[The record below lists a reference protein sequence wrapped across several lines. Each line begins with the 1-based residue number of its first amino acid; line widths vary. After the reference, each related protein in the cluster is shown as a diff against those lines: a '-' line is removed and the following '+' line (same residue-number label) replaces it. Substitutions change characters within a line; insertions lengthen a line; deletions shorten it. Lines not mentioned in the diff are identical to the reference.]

1 MGNTAWDRKTKRVIE
16 IPGDEAG
23 LDSGF
28 ACGYYDSSGIRRGR
42 YMCRACFQDLILRAL
57 TPDARQ
63 KPNFRHKNRHGD
75 SAECRAS
82 AERQQEIAADDQVV
96 IELRDQIILALP
108 GLTVTLELPE
118 DPDSRGT
125 DPAPPSWMPPA
136 IIVSAAEGP
145 VVIERP
151 RRLPEPEDVQRRL
164 RAVRARYGARARH
177 VWFLA
182 KDPLQF
188 AQCGRLEVKPRG
200 HERTVHVTIAPTAQ
214 QQTIVAVGGG
224 VYWLDGQQVLVP
236 YGVHDF
242 THQPRQGEDWDF
254 CDWRRKKQWH
264 QDWSISQPVP
274 DAGATRWGLVPAS
287 LHQLTRAKAAFTL
300 AEPRDI
306 MQRLEDVQRARWRT
320 RRADARE
327 LYTARRTSAPAAAVE
342 TLDAGQPIP
351 PALPEQQDAVPE
363 PPTAPGRT
371 DGQVPSEPSD
381 QSAVASPAPPNR
393 TESASTP
400 ELAPSPPVP
409 PSAPPS
415 APPAARPTAP
425 QPSAVPAPPP
435 YPPTTPPAP
444 LPEQRPRGLR
454 GMLRRLLGG
463 Q

>member
-23 LDSGF
+23 LDAGF
-28 ACGYYDSSGIRRGR
+28 ARGYYDSSGIRRGR

-82 AERQQEIAADDQVV
+82 AERQQEIAADDRVV
-96 IELRDQIILALP
+96 IELRDQIIRALP
-108 GLTVTLELPE
+108 GLTVTLELPV

-151 RRLPEPEDVQRRL
+151 RGLPEPEDVQRRL
-164 RAVRARYGARARH
+164 RAVRARYGASARH

-214 QQTIVAVGGG
+214 QQAIVAAGGG

-254 CDWRRKKQWH
+254 RDWRRKKQWH

-274 DAGATRWGLVPAS
+274 APHATRWGLVPAS
-287 LHQLTRAKAAFTL
+287 LHQLTRATAAFTL
-300 AEPRDI
+300 TEPRDI

-327 LYTARRTSAPAAAVE
+327 LYAARHAPAPATAVE
-342 TLDAGQPIP
+342 TPDTGQLIP
-351 PALPEQQDAVPE
+351 PAPPKQQDTVPE
-363 PPTAPGRT
+363 PPTAPDQTDARIRT
-371 DGQVPSEPSD
+371 IASDAPSSAPATASAPPERDLTVPVP
-381 QSAVASPAPPNR
+381 QPPQPAP
-393 TESASTP
+393 ST
-400 ELAPSPPVP
+400 AIPPTPP
-409 PSAPPS
+409 PSAI
-415 APPAARPTAP
+415 
-425 QPSAVPAPPP
+425 PAPPP
-435 YPPTTPPAP
+435 YPPPAPPAP
-444 LPEQRPRGLR
+444 LPDQQPRGLR
-454 GMLRRLLGG
+454 GVLRRLFGG